1 MFKSRTL
8 SKNIALIYQ
17 AGKVRLGFLIMACSL
32 AGIAVSPT
40 SSLTAMEIF
49 ALAVYVLVASST
61 SGAFNQWYERDIDAI
76 MDRTKGRPFVTHEL
90 SPTNTWNVWLIII
103 SSLAL
108 YATYQ
113 VSNLEATFYL
123 FAGIVTYGIIYTVW
137 LKRKT
142 WMNIVIGGLSGS
154 FAVLVGS
161 AAAGNTFA
169 PAPLILS
176 VVLFLWTPPHF
187 WALAISY
194 KDEYAKAD
202 IPMLPVVY
210 GDLVTSKAI
219 FWHTLVLVILSWS
232 LFFYGMSW
240 IYLFFA
246 ILGGVN
252 FLYRATQMM
261 VIFQEHD
268 DDEEAI
274 TSQYLGRDLGMKTFF
289 ASIIHLG
296 LLLLGAMFDAMIF
309 A

>member
-1 MFKSRTL
+1 MFQDKAL

-17 AGKVRLGFLIMACSL
+17 AGKVRLGFLIMACTL
-32 AGIAVSPT
+32 AGIAVSP
-40 SSLTAMEIF
+40 SSPLSAMEIF

-61 SGAFNQWYERDIDAI
+61 SGAFNQWYERDIDAV
-76 MDRTKGRPFVTHEL
+76 MDRTKDRPFVTKEL
-90 SPTNTWNVWLIII
+90 EPTNTWNLWLVII
-103 SSLAL
+103 SALAL

-113 VSNLEATFYL
+113 VSNLEATLYL
-123 FAGIVTYGIIYTVW
+123 FAGIFTYGIVYTVW
-137 LKRKT
+137 LKRWT
-142 WMNIVIGGLSGS
+142 WMNIVIGGLAGS

-161 AAAGNTFA
+161 AATGNTFS

-187 WALAISY
+187 WALAISF

-202 IPMLPVVY
+202 IPMLLVVH
-210 GDLVTSKAI
+210 GDKVTSQAI

-246 ILGGVN
+246 IFGGGY
-252 FLYRATQMM
+252 FLYCSFLLLKEQSKALAR
-261 VIFQEHD
+261 
-268 DDEEAI
+268 
-274 TSQYLGRDLGMKTFF
+274 KTFF
-289 ASIIHLG
+289 SSIIHLG

>member
-1 MFKSRTL
+1 MFQDKAL

-17 AGKVRLGFLIMACSL
+17 AGKVRLGFLIMACTL
-32 AGIAVSPT
+32 AGIAVSP
-40 SSLTAMEIF
+40 SSPLSAMEIF

-61 SGAFNQWYERDIDAI
+61 SGAFNQWYERDIDSV
-76 MDRTKGRPFVTHEL
+76 MDRTKDRPFVTKEL
-90 SPTNTWNVWLIII
+90 EPTNTWNLWLVII
-103 SSLAL
+103 SALAL

-113 VSNLEATFYL
+113 VSNLEATLYL
-123 FAGIVTYGIIYTVW
+123 FAGIFTYGIVYTVW
-137 LKRKT
+137 LKRWT
-142 WMNIVIGGLSGS
+142 WMNIVIGGLAGS

-161 AAAGNTFA
+161 AATGNTFS

-187 WALAISY
+187 WALAISF

-210 GDLVTSKAI
+210 GDKVTSQAI

-246 ILGGVN
+246 IFGGGY
-252 FLYRATQMM
+252 FLYCSFLLLKEQSKALAR
-261 VIFQEHD
+261 
-268 DDEEAI
+268 
-274 TSQYLGRDLGMKTFF
+274 KTFF
-289 ASIIHLG
+289 SSIIHLG

>member
-1 MFKSRTL
+1 MFQNKAML
-8 SKNIALIYQ
+8 KNIALIYQ
-17 AGKVRLGFLIMACSL
+17 AGKVRLGFLIMACTL

-40 SSLTAMEIF
+40 SSLSALEIF

-61 SGAFNQWYERDIDAI
+61 SGAFNQWYERDIDAV
-76 MDRTKGRPFVTHEL
+76 MDRTKDRPIVTKEL
-90 SPTNTWNVWLIII
+90 EPTNTRNFWLVII
-103 SSLAL
+103 STLAL

-113 VSNLEATFYL
+113 VSNLEAMLYL
-123 FAGIVTYGIIYTVW
+123 FAGIFTYGIVYTVW
-137 LKRKT
+137 LKRRT

-154 FAVLVGS
+154 FAILVGS
-161 AAAGNTFA
+161 AATGNTFS

-187 WALAISY
+187 WALAISF

-210 GDLVTSKAI
+210 GDRVTSQAI
-219 FWHTLVLVILSWS
+219 FWHTLVLVVLSLS

-240 IYLFFA
+240 IYLLFA
-246 ILGGVN
+246 VLGGGY
-252 FLYRATQMM
+252 FLYCSILLLKEQSKALAR
-261 VIFQEHD
+261 
-268 DDEEAI
+268 
-274 TSQYLGRDLGMKTFF
+274 KTFF
-289 ASIIHLG
+289 SSIIHLG

>member
-1 MFKSRTL
+1 MFQDKAL

-17 AGKVRLGFLIMACSL
+17 AGKVRLGFLIMACTL
-32 AGIAVSPT
+32 AGIAVSP
-40 SSLTAMEIF
+40 SSPLSAMEIF

-61 SGAFNQWYERDIDAI
+61 SGAFNQWYERDIDAV
-76 MDRTKGRPFVTHEL
+76 MDRTKDRPFVTKEL
-90 SPTNTWNVWLIII
+90 EPTNTWNLWLVII
-103 SSLAL
+103 SALAL

-113 VSNLEATFYL
+113 VSNLEATLYL
-123 FAGIVTYGIIYTVW
+123 FAGIFTYGIVYTVW
-137 LKRKT
+137 LKRWT
-142 WMNIVIGGLSGS
+142 WMNIVIGGLAGS

-161 AAAGNTFA
+161 AATGNTFS

-187 WALAISY
+187 WALAISF

-202 IPMLPVVY
+202 IPMLPVVF
-210 GDLVTSKAI
+210 GDKVTSQAI

-246 ILGGVN
+246 IFGGGY
-252 FLYRATQMM
+252 FLYCSFLLLKEQSKALAR
-261 VIFQEHD
+261 
-268 DDEEAI
+268 
-274 TSQYLGRDLGMKTFF
+274 KTFF
-289 ASIIHLG
+289 SSIIHLG